1 MNTINDI
8 KKYYFSQIVAKDV
21 GFEEAVMLSNIYFW
35 VKKNTEN
42 NINYEQEKYWTY
54 NPISKFVEQYP
65 FWSEGQIRR
74 ILSNLERKQYIETG
88 SFNKLGFDKTKWYTV
103 TEKCFDILARDNAF
117 TQIDNV
123 F

>member
-1 MNTINDI
+1 MENDI
-8 KKYYFSQIVAKDV
+8 KKYYFSQVVAKDV

-42 NINYEQEKYWTY
+42 HINYEQERYWTY
-54 NPISKFVEQYP
+54 NPIIKFVEQYP

-74 ILSNLERKQYIETG
+74 ILLNLERKQYIETG

-103 TEKCFDILARDNAF
+103 TEKTFDILAKDDAF
-117 TQIDNV
+117 TEIGRV